1 MEVLEMD
8 KEIRDVTVKVGPEE
22 CLKGLLWNDERWY
35 LDALKR
41 MFPKKRE
48 EQYAVLVGYIAKEE
62 KDVYDYAGNMLMA
75 VGTRTPS
82 VELVQIKSIRKHL
95 VSVLL
100 KGKAELLAKY
110 LDSVEGCMIH
120 LRWKDETVWISR
132 RFTELLEVT
141 DVFWK
146 THSDLKYGLTFGGEH
161 ILRDLD
167 EKSLFVSEVEYPVF
181 LERQIG
187 IAVGKCNRQEY
198 LEQAEKFFC
207 HMIRGVFSPED
218 IRYAF
223 CKLLQYIYDIVKDL
237 NADAYYEL
245 KSQNMAERILSA
257 NCRQQLYEIL
267 IEAGEIVCG
276 EQDDKR
282 ISNYNINRAL
292 EYIRLHYN
300 EGITLEETAR
310 ALRITPEYLSMLFKR
325 EVGINFSVF
334 LKRFRI
340 SHAKRLLK
348 GTDMKVR
355 EVAAACGYS
364 NSNYFIKVFREV
376 TGTVPTDFR

>member
-1 MEVLEMD
+1 
-8 KEIRDVTVKVGPEE
+8 
-22 CLKGLLWNDERWY
+22 
-35 LDALKR
+35 
-41 MFPKKRE
+41 
-48 EQYAVLVGYIAKEE
+48 
-62 KDVYDYAGNMLMA
+62 
-75 VGTRTPS
+75 
-82 VELVQIKSIRKHL
+82 
-95 VSVLL
+95 
-100 KGKAELLAKY
+100 
-110 LDSVEGCMIH
+110 
-120 LRWKDETVWISR
+120 
-132 RFTELLEVT
+132 
-141 DVFWK
+141 
-146 THSDLKYGLTFGGEH
+146 
-161 ILRDLD
+161 
-167 EKSLFVSEVEYPVF
+167 
-181 LERQIG
+181 
-187 IAVGKCNRQEY
+187 
-198 LEQAEKFFC
+198 
-207 HMIRGVFSPED
+207 MIRGVFSPED